1 MHDLADYAA
10 VVRYL
15 SLEWIDALSN
25 EVAGDARLA
34 SLSATH
40 EIGVTQVVTG
50 GPEGDVTYHLQVGD
64 AAIDF
69 GAGAASPEHVR
80 MQQTWDTAVAVAT
93 GQMNAQDAFIGGHIL
108 FTGDQQKL
116 IDAQP
121 VFGALDA
128 VFASVRQR
136 TEYR

>member
-1 MHDLADYAA
+1 
-10 VVRYL
+10 VIRYL
-15 SLEWIDALSN
+15 SLEWIDALSH
-25 EVAGDARLA
+25 EVERDAHLA
-34 SLSATH
+34 ALAAAH
-40 EIGVTQVVTG
+40 AIGVTQVVTG
-50 GPEGDVTYHLQVGD
+50 GPEGDVVYHLQVGD
-64 AAIDF
+64 DTIEF
-69 GAGAASPEHVR
+69 GAGGADPEDVR
-80 MQQTWDTAVAVAT
+80 MEQSWDTAVAVAT

-108 FTGDQQKL
+108 FSGDQQKL

>member
-1 MHDLADYAA
+1 
-10 VVRYL
+10 
-15 SLEWIDALSN
+15 
-25 EVAGDARLA
+25 
-34 SLSATH
+34 
-40 EIGVTQVVTG
+40 
-50 GPEGDVTYHLQVGD
+50 
-64 AAIDF
+64 
-69 GAGAASPEHVR
+69 

-116 IDAQP
+116 VDAQP